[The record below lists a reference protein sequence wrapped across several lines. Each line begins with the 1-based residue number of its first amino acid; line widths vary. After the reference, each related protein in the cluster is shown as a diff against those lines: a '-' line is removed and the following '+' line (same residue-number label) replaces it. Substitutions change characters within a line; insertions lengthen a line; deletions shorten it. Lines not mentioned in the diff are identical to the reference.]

1 MLSHVLIANRGEAAL
16 RVLRAC
22 RELGLRATVAVSQ
35 ADADS
40 LPARLADRAV
50 VIGPPPAARSYLDGA
65 AIVQAALGVGADAIH
80 PGYGFLSESEDFAR
94 LVADAGLTFVG
105 PPADVLARLG
115 DKAGVRALA
124 ARANVPVTPGSG
136 PLEDVDAARRAAER
150 IGYPV
155 LLKAAAGG
163 GGRGIRRVDEASA
176 LAQLFP
182 TAHAEARSAFGDGT
196 LYLEK
201 LVYPARHVE
210 AQILGDGRGNVVVLG
225 ERDCSVQ
232 RRRQKLIEE
241 TPAPR
246 LRDGTRSSLHA
257 AARRLAEAS
266 GYVNAGTVEFLVDAD
281 ENIYFMEINRRLQV
295 EHPITEMVTGWDLA
309 REQLLVAAGEANYRD
324 GLVTPRGC
332 SIECRIN
339 AEDPDHDFAPRVGVV
354 TRYRPPGG
362 PGVRVDSHL
371 TAGYAVPPWYDSL
384 LAKLIVWAP
393 DRPTALARLA
403 RALDEFEIE
412 GVPTTIPAL
421 QRIIA
426 HPDFAAG
433 GVATDWLERRSSL

>member
-1 MLSHVLIANRGEAAL
+1 MLAHVLVANRGEAAL
-16 RVLRAC
+16 RVVRAC

-80 PGYGFLSESEDFAR
+80 PGYGFLSESEAFAR

-124 ARANVPVTPGSG
+124 ERAGVPVTPGSG
-136 PLEDVDAARRAAER
+136 PLVDVAAARRAAAG
-150 IGYPV
+150 IGYPA

-163 GGRGIRRVDEASA
+163 GGRGIRRSDEASA
-176 LAQLFP
+176 LAHLFP
-182 TAHAEARSAFGDGT
+182 TAHAEARAAFGDGT

-201 LVYPARHVE
+201 LVHPARHVE
-210 AQILGDGRGNVVVLG
+210 AQILGDGRGNIVVLG

-246 LRDGTRSSLHA
+246 LRDTTRANLHA
-257 AARRLAEAS
+257 AARRLAEAA
-266 GYVNAGTVEFLVDAD
+266 GYVNAGTVEFLVDDD

-309 REQLLVAAGEANYRD
+309 REQLLVAAGEADYRNAA
-324 GLVTPRGC
+324 VAPRGW
-332 SIECRIN
+332 SVECRIN
-339 AEDPDHDFAPRVGVV
+339 AEDPAHDFAPRVGVV

-371 TAGYAVPPWYDSL
+371 IAGYSVPPWYDSL

-393 DRPTALARLA
+393 ERPTALARLA

-421 QRIIA
+421 RRIIA
-426 HPDFAAG
+426 QPDFARG
-433 GVATDWLERRSSL
+433 GVATDWLEGRLSS